1 MNTRQLQHFL
11 ALMNTGSL
19 SAAADAVHLSQPALS
34 RSIKALEDEL
44 RVSLFDRTNR
54 RLHPT
59 PFAMEYL
66 ERAKRIV
73 FEERDGART
82 LNLMKNGVYGP
93 LAFGLGSSVA
103 LDFLASLIRQLLATG
118 PGLKIQAQVHS
129 TDVLLDALQKEKLDF
144 FIGDVGAAARYP
156 ELMAEPLYTCSF
168 GWFARAG
175 HPLAGR
181 KGLTMDDLKEY
192 PLIGSGYI
200 SEMLALK
207 MAHLYGMQ
215 LPIETNFAA
224 SINNIETAHDLIL
237 STDVLFPTT
246 FLAMIKLLR
255 EKSVAILNV
264 QPPFELDLTLGIVT
278 IRHRTLTPAAKQS
291 FSIIRSYFQEAEQ
304 EIAAYL

>member
-19 SAAADAVHLSQPALS
+19 SAAAEAVHLSQPALS

-73 FEERDGART
+73 FEEREGART
-82 LNLMKNGVYGP
+82 LNLMKNGAYGP

-103 LDFLASLIRQLLATG
+103 HDFLASLIRQLLATG

-129 TDVLLDALQKEKLDF
+129 TDVLLDALQKEQLDF

-156 ELMAEPLYTCSF
+156 ELTVEPLYTCSF
-168 GWFARAG
+168 GWFARAD

-181 KGLTMDDLKEY
+181 KGLSMDDLKEH

-207 MAHLYGMQ
+207 MAHLYGLQM
-215 LPIETNFAA
+215 PIETNFAA

-237 STDVLFPTT
+237 STNALFPTT
-246 FLAMIKLLR
+246 FLAMIKLLK
-255 EKSVAILNV
+255 EKSVAILDV
-264 QPPFELDLTLGIVT
+264 QPPFELELTLGIVT

-291 FSIIRSYFQEAEQ
+291 FNIIRSYFQEAEQ

>member
-11 ALMNTGSL
+11 ALMDTGSL

-34 RSIKALEDEL
+34 RSIKALEEEL

-73 FEERDGART
+73 FEEREGART
-82 LNLMKNGVYGP
+82 LSLMNNGAYGP

-103 LDFLASLIRQLLATG
+103 TGFLASLIQQLLASG

-144 FIGDVGAAARYP
+144 FIGDVGAAARFP
-156 ELMAEPLYTCSF
+156 ELMVEPLYTCSF
-168 GWFARAG
+168 GWFARAE

-181 KGLTMDDLKEY
+181 KGLIMDDLKEY
-192 PLIGSGYI
+192 PLIGSGFI

-215 LPIETNFAA
+215 MPIETNFAA

-237 STDVLFPTT
+237 GSNVLFPTT

-255 EKSVAILNV
+255 GKSVAILDV
-264 QPPFELDLTLGIVT
+264 QPPFELALTLGIVT
-278 IRHRTLTPAAKQS
+278 IRNRTLAPAAKQS
-291 FSIIRSYFQEAEQ
+291 FSIIRSYFQAAEQ

>member
-73 FEERDGART
+73 FEEREGART
-82 LNLMKNGVYGP
+82 LSLMKNGVYGP
-93 LAFGLGSSVA
+93 LVFGLGSSVA
-103 LDFLASLIRQLLATG
+103 HDFLASLIRQLLATG

-129 TDVLLDALQKEKLDF
+129 TDVLLDALQKERLDF

-156 ELMAEPLYTCSF
+156 ELMVEPLYTCSF
-168 GWFARAG
+168 GWFARAE

-181 KGLTMDDLKEY
+181 KGLTMDDLKEH

-200 SEMLALK
+200 NEMLAMK

-215 LPIETNFAA
+215 MPIETNFAA

-237 STDVLFPTT
+237 STNALFPTT

-255 EKSVAILNV
+255 EKSVAILDV

-278 IRHRTLTPAAKQS
+278 IRHRTQTPAAKQS
-291 FSIIRSYFQEAEQ
+291 FNIIRSYFQEAEQ

>member
-11 ALMNTGSL
+11 ALMETGSL

-59 PFAMEYL
+59 PYAMEYL
-66 ERAKRIV
+66 GRAKRIV
-73 FEERDGART
+73 FDEREGART
-82 LNLMKNGVYGP
+82 LNLMKNGAYGP
-93 LAFGLGSSVA
+93 LSFGLGSSVA
-103 LDFLASLIRQLLATG
+103 IDFLGALIQQLLAVG

-144 FIGDVGAAARYP
+144 FIGDVGAAATYP
-156 ELMAEPLYTCSF
+156 ELAVEPLYKCSF
-168 GWFARAG
+168 GWFARAD

-181 KGLTMDDLKEY
+181 KGVTIEDLREH

-200 SEMLALK
+200 SEMLTLK

-215 LPIETNFAA
+215 LPIENNFAA
-224 SINNIETAHDLIL
+224 SINNIETVHNLVVNTNAI
-237 STDVLFPTT
+237 VPTT
-246 FLAMIKLLR
+246 FLAMLKLLR
-255 EKSVAILNV
+255 EGRVAIIDV

-278 IRHRTLTPAAKQS
+278 IRHRTQVPAAEQS
-291 FSIIRSYFQEAEQ
+291 FAIIRAYFEAVQQ
-304 EIAAYL
+304 EIETYR

>member
-1 MNTRQLQHFL
+1 MNIRQLQHFL
-11 ALMNTGSL
+11 ALMDSGSL
-19 SAAADAVHLSQPALS
+19 SAAAETVHLSQPALS

-73 FEERDGART
+73 FDEREGART
-82 LNLMKNGVYGP
+82 LSLMKDGAYGP

-103 LDFLASLIRQLLATG
+103 LDFLAALIRQLLASG
-118 PGLKIQAQVHS
+118 PGLRIKAQVHS
-129 TDVLLDALQKEKLDF
+129 TDVLLDALLKEKLDF
-144 FIGDVGAAARYP
+144 FIGEVGAAARHP
-156 ELMAEPLYTCSF
+156 ELLAEPLYTCSF
-168 GWFARAG
+168 GWFARAD

-181 KGLTMDDLKEY
+181 KGLTLDDLKAY

-200 SEMLALK
+200 SDMLALK
-207 MAHLYGMQ
+207 MADLYGMQ
-215 LPIETNFAA
+215 MPIENNFSA

-237 STDVLFPTT
+237 STEVIFPTT

-255 EKSVAILNV
+255 DKSVTLLDV
-264 QPPFELDLTLGIVT
+264 QPAFELDLTLGIVT
-278 IRHRTLTPAAKQS
+278 LRHRTLAPAAEQS
-291 FSIIRSYFQEAEQ
+291 FSIIREYFRAIEQ
-304 EIAAYL
+304 EIATYL

>member
-11 ALMNTGSL
+11 ALMHTGSL

-73 FEERDGART
+73 FEEREGART
-82 LNLMKNGVYGP
+82 LNLMKNGAYGP

-103 LDFLASLIRQLLATG
+103 HDFLASLIRQLLSSG

-156 ELMAEPLYTCSF
+156 GLTVEPLYSASF
-168 GWFARAG
+168 GWFARAD

-181 KGLTMDDLKEY
+181 KDLSMDDLKEH

-215 LPIETNFAA
+215 MPIESNFAA

-237 STDVLFPTT
+237 GTNAVFPTT
-246 FLAMIKLLR
+246 FLAMLKLLR
-255 EKSVAILNV
+255 EKSVAVLDV
-264 QPPFELDLTLGIVT
+264 QPPFELELTLGIVT
-278 IRHRTLTPAAKQS
+278 IRHRTLTPAAEQS
-291 FSIIRSYFQEAEQ
+291 FNIIRAYFQAAER